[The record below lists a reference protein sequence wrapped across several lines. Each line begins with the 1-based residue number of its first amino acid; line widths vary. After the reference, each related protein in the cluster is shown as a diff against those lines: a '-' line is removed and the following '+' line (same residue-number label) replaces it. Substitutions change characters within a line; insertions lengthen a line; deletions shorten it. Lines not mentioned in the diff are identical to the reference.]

1 MSFDRCSNQTN
12 FPGRCDM
19 STPERVG
26 GRCRA
31 TVAQA
36 KRRVVAATGNK
47 ARPLRHCFDGAAAGG
62 CGVLTHPLNVSVK
75 RMTSVLSG
83 GTWRWPDTG
92 SWPPDNA
99 FLPAAVPPPM
109 NRPLA
114 ALLALA
120 VSLCSCAIPPSSPP
134 SPGTARRAVD
144 VVDTLVVIYA
154 ENRAFDT
161 LFARFP
167 GANGIPGINPSSVGS
182 IEPQRDVDGSVL
194 PVLPPV
200 WGGLTA
206 AGQTPVVSQAQ
217 TTGMP
222 NRPFPIDGAN
232 AVDGHGVALPIA
244 VTTRDLVH
252 RFYNNMMQIDSGRN
266 DLFATYSDAGGL
278 AMGYYDGSNLAMW
291 KIARQY
297 TLADNFFMG
306 AFGGSFLNHQYL
318 VCACA
323 PEVPD
328 AEASAA
334 KELISEVDVDAQG
347 RVLRL
352 TPAAGAAR
360 SGLDGPP
367 LYRRDGALTAKDS
380 SGRFY

>member
-1 MSFDRCSNQTN
+1 M
-12 FPGRCDM
+12 
-19 STPERVG
+19 
-26 GRCRA
+26 
-31 TVAQA
+31 
-36 KRRVVAATGNK
+36 
-47 ARPLRHCFDGAAAGG
+47 
-62 CGVLTHPLNVSVK
+62 
-75 RMTSVLSG
+75 
-83 GTWRWPDTG
+83 TG

-144 VVDTLVVIYA
+144 AVDTLVVIYA

-161 LFARFP
+161 LFGRFP

-266 DLFATYSDAGGL
+266 
-278 AMGYYDGSNLAMW
+278 LAMW

-380 SGRFY
+380 SGRFYAVNTMQPPYQPSKVAPA